1 MHEKQNCPLT
11 KLKNRNYLTLKFRTN
26 LPTVLQQCRLISCWT
41 ISDVSVC
48 LISIFYYISIC
59 LLSFNIRNSSTIT
72 ILTQKIRGHS
82 LMNLRILKVLLIFAF
97 KLFFHSLCTRPVIP
111 KVCSADREISSS
123 GPRIPIQIN
132 ILCFTEHLNIL
143 SGPCTGE
150 VWEPLY

>member
-1 MHEKQNCPLT
+1 MHGKQNCPDKFTLLT
-11 KLKNRNYLTLKFRTN
+11 ELKNRNNLALQFRTIKLAN
-26 LPTVLQQCRLISCWT
+26 SFATIQIHFVLNNFRCFINPF
-41 ISDVSVC
+41 
-48 LISIFYYISIC
+48 SIFYYISIC

-72 ILTQKIRGHS
+72 TLTQKIRGHS

-132 ILCFTEHLNIL
+132 ILCFTEH
-143 SGPCTGE
+143 
-150 VWEPLY
+150 